1 MAELFDGRGVGH
13 GLSFGRGICLGTVF
27 PGNGNGTPCM
37 VSFPAHCW
45 HFHSSNID
53 SIGIMQETWPQLETM
68 IGKKSTK
75 HGRRNC
81 PKCADPSSDPF
92 LPSTERNGRMI
103 NSDSCWFKFLCFMF
117 VPYLEFSEMQ
127 LLCVVKSKIVGLLV
141 MSVRNQ
147 LAAKLVSTIST
158 SGCYHKQIKLNNLP
172 HAFVC
177 NEQL

>member
-13 GLSFGRGICLGTVF
+13 GLSFVREICLGTVC
-27 PGNGNGTPCM
+27 PGNGYGTPCM
-37 VSFPAHCW
+37 VSFPVHYW
-45 HFHSSNID
+45 HFNSSNID
-53 SIGIMQETWPQLETM
+53 SIGITQETWTQLENM

-75 HGRRNC
+75 HGRRNS

-117 VPYLEFSEMQ
+117 VPYFEFLKMQ
-127 LLCVVKSKIVGLLV
+127 HLSCVAKFKIVGFPV

-147 LAAKLVSTIST
+147 LGAKPVRTIST
-158 SGCYHKQIKLNNLP
+158 SGW
-172 HAFVC
+172 
-177 NEQL
+177 